1 MLRDWAEGDL
11 SDIIARHPEWF
22 AVTGGVPPANGL
34 VPLGSG
40 ESYAVWRA
48 GDLVVRIA
56 RRPAA
61 ELPVD
66 LAQER
71 AALLLAPAGL
81 GPRVIGA
88 GEVEVAGAG
97 AFPYLVESL
106 VPGRTLAPSQ
116 WSDPLRALLVADL
129 ARLHERTW
137 PGPGTASEAL
147 AGTGPAA
154 GRIDFV
160 ARVEEVV
167 DWWATRLGG
176 AEREAWWPLVAPMR
190 AYGKDVAGAFA
201 ELDRFSLIHGDP
213 VCTNVLVHQGVP
225 RLIDWEWAAIGD
237 PARDIGFLGGAVHAA
252 PWYASVNDGQVDAL
266 VRAYVDA
273 GGCGDAAALRLR
285 RDAWL
290 ALEAFSTSAYLAWVV
305 ADNPGRDHGWRPAAA
320 HQLLTTLSD
329 VLAPFATPARD

>member
-1 MLRDWAEGDL
+1 MLKDWSEGDL
-11 SDIIARHPEWF
+11 SDIIVRHPEWF
-22 AVTGGVPPANGL
+22 ADDDSPPTIDP
-34 VPLGSG
+34 VPLGTG
-40 ESYAVWRA
+40 ESYAVWRT
-48 GDLVVRIA
+48 GDLVIRIA
-56 RRPAA
+56 RRPVA

-97 AFPYLVESL
+97 AFPYLVESF
-106 VPGRTLAPSQ
+106 VPGRILTPAQ
-116 WSDPLRALLVADL
+116 WSDGLRALLVADL

-147 AGTGPAA
+147 AGTGPAP
-154 GRIDFV
+154 GRIDIV
-160 ARVEEVV
+160 GRVEEVV
-167 DWWATRLGG
+167 DWWAPRLGE
-176 AEREAWWPLVAPMR
+176 AEREAWWALVAPMR
-190 AYGKDVAGAFA
+190 AYGREVAGAFA
-201 ELDRFSLIHGDP
+201 EVAQFSLIHGDP
-213 VCTNVLVHQGVP
+213 VCTNILVHQGVP

-252 PWYASVNDGQVDAL
+252 PWYAPLDDGQVDAL

-273 GGCGDAAALRLR
+273 GGLGDVASLRVR

-290 ALEAFSTSAYLAWVV
+290 ALEGFSTSAYLCWVV
-305 ADNPGRDHGWRPAAA
+305 ADNPGRDHGWRPVAAQ
-320 HQLLTTLSD
+320 QLLTTLSD
-329 VLAPFATPARD
+329 FLAPFAAHARD